1 MSLREGDLTQDN
13 EGKRSSLLVTSEKAI
28 VNEQKDPTVAP
39 CLIKIES
46 GVQQP
51 EPEQQ
56 HTFVVSQVRKPSV
69 NPLAVRSL
77 DTVLRNFQ
85 NN

>member
-1 MSLREGDLTQDN
+1 MSLREGDLTQDD

-46 GVQQP
+46 GVKP
-51 EPEQQ
+51 EPVQ